1 MSLKHYDHRK
11 PHLTSAFELLEADF
25 EMQEEDEYQRY
36 YKYWEDYPEYNE
48 DPSSYY
54 AYNLQN
60 DNIAEGLLGE
70 LYPLYKELKE
80 SFCDEERFGISYDF
94 NKRINLKDY
103 MYAQNMS
110 ISFGF
115 EYLGEVHK
123 KYCINYHDLKYVILK
138 SADDLCQG
146 AGWFEIG
153 KYKLAPKFTF
163 KDHIKE
169 FDEKEEVIKFV
180 NKWMH
185 SHAIA
190 LQKAKLRLIGI
201 QDDED

>member
-11 PHLTSAFELLEADF
+11 PHLSSAFELLEADF
-25 EMQEEDEYQRY
+25 EMQEEYEYQHY
-36 YKYWEDYPEYNE
+36 YRFWHDDLEE
-48 DPSSYY
+48 DPYSHY
-54 AYNLQN
+54 AYELQN
-60 DNIAEGLLGE
+60 DNIAEDLLGE
-70 LYPLYKELKE
+70 LYPLYKELKD
-80 SFCDEERFGISYDF
+80 SFCDENRYGISYDF

-138 SADDLCQG
+138 SADYHSQV

-153 KYKLAPKFTF
+153 KYTLAPKFTF

-169 FDEKEEVIKFV
+169 FDEKEEVIEFV

-190 LQKAKLRLIGI
+190 LQKAKLKLIGM

>member
-11 PHLTSAFELLEADF
+11 PQISFAFELLEADF
-25 EMQEEDEYQRY
+25 EMQEEYEYQY
-36 YKYWEDYPEYNE
+36 YKYWNDDSDYNE

-54 AYNLQN
+54 AYELQN
-60 DNIAEGLLGE
+60 NNIAEDLLGG
-70 LYPLYKELKE
+70 LYPLYVELKE
-80 SFCDEERFGISYDF
+80 LFCDENRYNISYDF

-103 MYAQNMS
+103 MYAQDMS
-110 ISFGF
+110 IGFGF

-123 KYCINYHDLKYVILK
+123 KYYINYHDLKYVILK
-138 SADDLCQG
+138 SADYLCQG

-153 KYKLAPKFTF
+153 KYTLAPKFTF

-169 FDEKEEVIKFV
+169 FYEKEEVIEFV

-190 LQKAKLRLIGI
+190 LQKAKLKLIGM
-201 QDDED
+201 QDDD